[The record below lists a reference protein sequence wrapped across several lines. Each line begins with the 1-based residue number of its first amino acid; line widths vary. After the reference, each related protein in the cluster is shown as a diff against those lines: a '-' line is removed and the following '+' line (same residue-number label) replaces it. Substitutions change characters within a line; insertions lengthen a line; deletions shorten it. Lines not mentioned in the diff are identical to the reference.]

1 MAGGGV
7 VMLDTWNGIDVD
19 GFQREDY
26 GLGGDVQSRPGG
38 GRSLRLVGIVGY

>member
-19 GFQREDY
+19 GFQREDS
-26 GLGGDVQSRPGG
+26 GLGDVQRRPGG
-38 GRSLRLVGIVGY
+38 GRSLRLVSIVGY